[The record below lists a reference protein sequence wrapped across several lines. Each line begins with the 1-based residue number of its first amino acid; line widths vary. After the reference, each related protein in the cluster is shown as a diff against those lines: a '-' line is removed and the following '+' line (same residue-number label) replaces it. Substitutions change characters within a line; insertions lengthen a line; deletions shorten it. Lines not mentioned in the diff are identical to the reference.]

1 MNKLKFASELIAIQ
15 SKILQN
21 CFVTGVM
28 LSMSTQLQLH
38 KSVNQGIEVTD
49 NFLCELKP
57 QILIKACVRLS

>member
-1 MNKLKFASELIAIQ
+1 MHKVRVIHAPIK
-15 SKILQN
+15 
-21 CFVTGVM
+21 G
-28 LSMSTQLQLH
+28 TQLQLH